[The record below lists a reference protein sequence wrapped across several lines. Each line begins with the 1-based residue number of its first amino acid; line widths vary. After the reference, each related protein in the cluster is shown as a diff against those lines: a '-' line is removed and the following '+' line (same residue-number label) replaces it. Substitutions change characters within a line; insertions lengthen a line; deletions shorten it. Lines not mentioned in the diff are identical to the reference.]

1 MGRPKGPTRDTK
13 QLILDEA
20 LRLFATQ
27 GLKAT
32 TVKEIAEGVGIKDAS
47 LYNYF
52 SGKQEIFNAVLEK
65 ERDYAYKTIEEHAL
79 SYPSQFALTG
89 DGVQAFQ
96 DCILSVVEL
105 YFTDERLEQ
114 LRKLLTVTQF
124 EYEEANALYQEMFI
138 ERPQVFVQDT
148 LEGAVSEYVFK
159 QCNLATTACSLQGA
173 FFVLLAQGKLWNEA
187 RSRIISILRA
197 FERSHS

>member
-20 LRLFATQ
+20 LRLFSTQ

-52 SGKQEIFNAVLEK
+52 SGKQEIFSAVLDK
-65 ERDYAYKTIEEHAL
+65 EREYAYSTLTEQVLH
-79 SYPSQFALTG
+79 YPSRFALTG

-96 DCILSVVEL
+96 DCILSAVEP

-138 ERPQVFVQDT
+138 ERPQGFVQEA
-148 LEGAVSEYVFK
+148 LESAVSEYVFR
-159 QCNLATTACSLQGA
+159 QCNIATTACSLQGA
-173 FFVLLAQGKLWNEA
+173 FFVLLAQNKAWNEA

-197 FERSHS
+197 FERSHT

>member
-20 LRLFATQ
+20 LKLFATQ

-79 SYPSQFALTG
+79 SYPSQFALTS

>member
-20 LRLFATQ
+20 LKLFATQ

-114 LRKLLTVTQF
+114 LRRLLTVTQF

>member
-20 LRLFATQ
+20 LKLFATQ

-65 ERDYAYKTIEEHAL
+65 ERDYAYAVTAEHTVDYA
-79 SYPSQFALTG
+79 SQFAATN

-96 DCILSVVEL
+96 ECILSAVEPF
-105 YFTDERLEQ
+105 FTDERLQQ

-124 EYEEANALYQEMFI
+124 EYEEANTLYQEMFI
-138 ERPQVFVQDT
+138 ERPQVFVQEA
-148 LEGAVSEYVFK
+148 LEGAVSEYVFR
-159 QCNLATTACSLQGA
+159 QCNIATTACSLQGA
-173 FFVLLAQGKLWNEA
+173 FFVLLAQNKLWGEA
-187 RSRIISILRA
+187 RPRIISILRA
-197 FERSHS
+197 FERSHV

>member
-20 LRLFATQ
+20 LKLFATQ

>member
-20 LRLFATQ
+20 LKLFATQ

-197 FERSHS
+197 FERSHR

>member
-1 MGRPKGPTRDTK
+1 M
-13 QLILDEA
+13 Q
-20 LRLFATQ
+20 
-27 GLKAT
+27 
-32 TVKEIAEGVGIKDAS
+32 IAEGVGIKDAS

-65 ERDYAYKTIEEHAL
+65 ERDYAYNLTTEQAL
-79 SYPSQFALTG
+79 SYASRFALSG
-89 DGVQAFQ
+89 DGLQAFQ
-96 DCILSVVEL
+96 DCILSAVEP

-138 ERPQVFVQDT
+138 ERPQVYIQDT
-148 LEGAVSEYVFK
+148 LEAAVSEYVFK

-173 FFVLLAQGKLWNEA
+173 FFVLLAQNKAWNEA
-187 RSRIISILRA
+187 RPRIISILRA

>member
-20 LRLFATQ
+20 LKLFATQ

-65 ERDYAYKTIEEHAL
+65 ERDYAYNLTTEQAL
-79 SYPSQFALTG
+79 SYASRFALSG
-89 DGVQAFQ
+89 DGLQAFQ
-96 DCILSVVEL
+96 DCILSAVEP

-138 ERPQVFVQDT
+138 ERPQVYIQDT
-148 LEGAVSEYVFK
+148 LEAAVSEYVFK

-173 FFVLLAQGKLWNEA
+173 FFVLLAQNKAWNEA
-187 RSRIISILRA
+187 RPRIISILRA

>member
-20 LRLFATQ
+20 LRLFSTQ

-65 ERDYAYKTIEEHAL
+65 ERKYAYAVLAEQTVNYAAR
-79 SYPSQFALTG
+79 YALTG

-96 DCILSVVEL
+96 DCILSAVEP
-105 YFTDERLEQ
+105 YFTDDRLEQ

-138 ERPQVFVQDT
+138 ERPQGFVQDA
-148 LEGAVSEYVFK
+148 LEAAVSEYVFK

-173 FFVLLAQGKLWNEA
+173 FFVLLAQNKVWTEA
-187 RSRIISILRA
+187 RPRIISILRA
-197 FERSHS
+197 FERSHA